1 MFEKML
7 RNCEADHFM
16 SVVETRSKCNSYCS
30 EVSWT

>member
-16 SVVETRSKCNSYCS
+16 SVVETRSKCNTIF
-30 EVSWT
+30 EKFQ

>member
-16 SVVETRSKCNSYCS
+16 SVVETRGKCNIIS
-30 EVSWT
+30 EKIQ

>member
-16 SVVETRSKCNSYCS
+16 SVVETRSKCNTIS
-30 EVSWT
+30 EKFK